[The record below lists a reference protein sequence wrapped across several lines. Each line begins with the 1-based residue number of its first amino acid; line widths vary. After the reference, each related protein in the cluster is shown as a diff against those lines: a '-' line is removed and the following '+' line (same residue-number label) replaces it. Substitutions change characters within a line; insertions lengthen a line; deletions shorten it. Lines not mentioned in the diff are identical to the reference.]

1 LVYKNTESRDL
12 HLGNE
17 NTYNLI
23 EDRLNKR
30 FNLEKKE
37 NTAWNNKEK
46 KMNPKYFEKFYES
59 NLMEK
64 I

>member
-1 LVYKNTESRDL
+1 M
-12 HLGNE
+12 GNE
-17 NTYNLI
+17 KTFNLI

-46 KMNPKYFEKFYES
+46 KMGTKYFEKFYES